1 MIKVLGSGPADASVM
16 IVGEA
21 PGFDEE
27 LAGTPFVGAS
37 GQLLTKLL
45 GEAGIR
51 RSDCYVTNVCKY
63 RPPGNDITKWVTD
76 KKREG
81 MRNEWESKDGRWFN
95 EAVAEGIAELA
106 GEIEQRKPKIIVGLG
121 NVALWALTG
130 EWGVMDWRGSEMHY
144 AGGQA
149 NGKIPFVP
157 TLHPASIL
165 RNWPVRAQIAH
176 DLKYRVARRLRDGF
190 VHPVWDH
197 NIAPTFNEALEFIDK
212 LRGDVAGDV
221 ETSRGRI
228 VCLGLATSAR
238 RAMCIPFL
246 HEGYAPYWSAHEEA
260 FILEALEW
268 KLAKSGHVTLIG
280 QNWNYDASYFDANCN
295 FVPEV
300 RHDTLIAQSV
310 LFPGTP
316 RGLGYLSSMYC
327 DWHCYWKDDARDWG
341 NLNNFE
347 GLFKYNCRDVCATWE
362 TAMVQ
367 RKLLAVAG
375 LAGQF
380 EDRMDYCH
388 HVFAMQQRGVIRS
401 EDKTAALDAQI
412 EEELHARKIIICDAA
427 GHEVNPVSPTQ
438 VSKWIYEDASC
449 RKPARRGK
457 EAGGT
462 GDEELLQVQKWHPE
476 LAAPL
481 SAVLEYRSLSSV
493 RTNFLRAKLDPD
505 GMLRSSFMTTGT
517 ETFRLTSSKNNFS
530 RGTNLLNISKTRKG
544 MPDYRGVIVPPSGHT
559 YFDCDLARADVWIVA
574 AESQDE
580 YLMQKLE
587 SDDVH
592 RENAKDVYGTSN
604 PTPEQREFAKTF
616 VHLTNYGGSARTA
629 AIATGTTV
637 HESDMAQR
645 RWFGAHPGI
654 PAWHKRYA
662 ELLAASRMVFNAFG
676 YRMTFFDRVEGL
688 LPKAL
693 AWTPQSTV
701 AIVAS
706 KIHMAFDKIAGV
718 SVTLQMYDSVA
729 GYYPTAQEDRILAR
743 MAEVKDI
750 VVPYPKPL
758 IIPLGLSTSE
768 TSWGACKQGGR
779 EWPTR

>member
-1 MIKVLGSGPADASVM
+1 MIKVLGSGPANGVM

-27 LAGTPFVGAS
+27 LAGATFVGAS

-45 GEAGIR
+45 GGAGIR
-51 RSDCYVTNVCKY
+51 REQCYVTNVCKY
-63 RPPGNDITKWVTD
+63 RPPSNDITKWVTD
-76 KKREG
+76 KKRTG
-81 MRNEWESKDGRWFN
+81 LANEWEHKDGRWFN
-95 EAVAEGIAELA
+95 EAVAEGVEELV
-106 GEIEQRKPKIIVGLG
+106 GEIAKCQPKIIVGLG

-130 EWGVMDWRGSEMHY
+130 QWGVTDWRGSEMCY
-144 AGGQA
+144 VGEDGR
-149 NGKIPFVP
+149 KTPFVP

-165 RNWPVRAQIAH
+165 RNWPVRAQVAH
-176 DLKYRVARRLRDGF
+176 DLKFRVARRLRGGF
-190 VHPVWDH
+190 ETPSWDF
-197 NIAPTFNEALEFIDK
+197 NFAPTFNEALTFIAE
-212 LRGDVAGDV
+212 LRGDVAVDV

-228 VCLGLATSAR
+228 VCVGLATSAR
-238 RAMCIPFL
+238 RAMCIPFI
-246 HEGYAPYWSAHEEA
+246 HEGYAPYWDASHSR
-260 FILEALEW
+260 FLINALQM
-268 KLAKSGHVTLIG
+268 KLAADYSTVKVIG
-280 QNWNYDASYFDANCN
+280 QNFNYDASYFDANWN
-295 FVPEV
+295 FVPKV
-300 RHDTLIAQSV
+300 AHDTLIAQSV

-367 RKLLAVAG
+367 RKALALAG
-375 LAGQF
+375 LDAQF
-380 EDRMDYCH
+380 EDRMAYCH
-388 HVFAMQQRGVIRS
+388 HVFAMQQRGVIRD
-401 EDKTAALDAQI
+401 EAKTAALDAEI
-412 EEELHARKIIICDAA
+412 EEGLHARKIIICDSA

-438 VSKWIYEDASC
+438 VSKWIYEDAGC

-462 GDEELLQVQKWHPE
+462 GDEELAQVQKWHPE

-493 RTNFLRAKLDPD
+493 RTNFLRAERDPD

-517 ETFRLTSSKNNFS
+517 ETFRLTSSKNNFG

-637 HESDMAQR
+637 NEADMAQR
-645 RWFGAHPGI
+645 RWFGAHHGI
-654 PAWHKRYA
+654 KEWHRRYDG
-662 ELLAASRMVFNAFG
+662 LLASSRMVFNAFG

-729 GYYPTAQEDRILAR
+729 GYYPTAEEGRILAR

-750 VVPYPKPL
+750 VIPYPKPL

-768 TSWGACKQGGR
+768 TSWGACKQGER